1 MAKIEAWEQRIRDEM
16 QSFAYQANG
25 MFDMIFLTHYE
36 PPPEEG
42 EDVPELDVADDP
54 NWPDKLRPSA
64 RELYDIFL
72 SILRSII
79 ADEDG
84 NTEAWRKYVQISTS
98 YLEGVQVEL
107 STVWHGDT
115 MKRQNV
121 VKPDTF
127 KKNFQAYVMADWL
140 LNYFTRYKDLVHL
153 GVCRECQKVYL
164 KPKHGQKMRYCTP
177 AHRQAAYRRRKKES
191 DG

>member
-1 MAKIEAWEQRIRDEM
+1 MAKIEAWEQKIRDDM
-16 QSFAYQANG
+16 QMFADQANG
-25 MFDMIFLTHYE
+25 MFDMIFVTHYE
-36 PPPEEG
+36 TPPEEG
-42 EDVPELDVADDP
+42 EEIPELDVANDP
-54 NWPDKLRPSA
+54 DWPDKLRPSA
-64 RELYDIFL
+64 RELFDILL

-84 NTEAWRKYVQISTS
+84 NAEAWRKYVQISAS
-98 YLEGVQVEL
+98 YLEGIQVEL
-107 STVWHGDT
+107 STVWQGNT
-115 MKRQNV
+115 MKRQKT
-121 VKPDTF
+121 VKPETF

-140 LNYFTRYKDLVHL
+140 LDYFTRYKDVVHL

-164 KPKHGQKMRYCTP
+164 KPKHGQKMRYCRP